1 MPLTNYIPSSRV
13 IQPGVCTS
21 TTRPASPYEGQCI
34 FETDTD
40 RLYVWNGS
48 AWVIPNQNTQNPV
61 GMELIVT
68 RSFGGATGINI
79 DGCFTSAYRNYHIV
93 ADYTTPSST
102 TVIYE
107 LRASGTT
114 NTGANVQSLQ
124 EYMVWGS
131 TSYYA
136 NQLTNQ
142 TYSYFGY
149 SNADGGGTT
158 MNLYGPSLAKYTY
171 ASSDNPLAD
180 YRSTS
185 WAKHSVNTQYDG
197 IRISS
202 FGGTA
207 AITGSVSVYGIR
219 G

>member
-1 MPLTNYIPSSRV
+1 MGISAGLGSGALL
-13 IQPGVCTS
+13 PGLV
-21 TTRPASPYEGQCI
+21 P
-34 FETDTD
+34 
-40 RLYVWNGS
+40 
-48 AWVIPNQNTQNPV
+48 
-61 GMELIVT
+61 IVT
-68 RSFGGATGINI
+68 KSFGGATGINI
-79 DGCFTSAYRNYHIV
+79 DGCFNGTYRSYCIV

-102 TVIYE
+102 TIIYE
-107 LRASGTT
+107 LRSSGTT

-158 MNLYGPSLAKYTY
+158 MNLYGPYLAKYTY
-171 ASSDNPLAD
+171 TNSENALAD

-185 WAKHSVNTQYDG
+185 WSKHSVNTQYDG
-197 IRISS
+197 IRIAS
-202 FGGTA
+202 FGGAA
-207 AITGSVSVYGIR
+207 AITGSVTVYGYR
-219 G
+219 N